1 MQMKQMKLL
10 AIAVAVAS
18 ASAGVDAQ
26 TANPAPVAGKP
37 RIQLDANKDGV
48 IDRTEAAQAPR
59 LAEKFDQLDTDKDGK
74 LSADERRQLRGM
86 GQRGGTGAM
95 HGRMQAADTDGDGR
109 ISRAEAQ
116 AAQAGGSERFERMD
130 FNKDGYLD
138 HADAQARAGQRR
150 AECFAKADAD
160 RNNQLSR
167 AEFDKMDETCG
178 QMRAGAG
185 NRLPR
190 NTPNPGPLPPAK

>member
-1 MQMKQMKLL
+1 MQMKKMNLL
-10 AIAVAVAS
+10 AIAVAVACVS
-18 ASAGVDAQ
+18 AAAYAQ
-26 TANPAPVAGKP
+26 TANPAPATGKP

-48 IDRTEAAQAPR
+48 IDRAEAAQAPR

-74 LSADERRQLRGM
+74 LSADERRQLRGT

-95 HGRMQAADTDGDGR
+95 HGRMQAADSDGDGR

-116 AAQAGGSERFERMD
+116 AAEAGGSERFDQMD

-138 HADAQARAGQRR
+138 RADAQARAGQRR

-167 AEFDKMDETCG
+167 AEFDKMDEVCG
-178 QMRAGAG
+178 QMRGGTAH
-185 NRLPR
+185 RLPR